1 MTAPT
6 PEALA
11 AARDAWMSLLPNKH
25 DEFFGPA
32 ERDRLAAAL
41 DAFAAAQNAELLE
54 KFDAISHACLAAG
67 LKEGGLIVPFIAELR
82 AEVGRVKEH
91 RKILRSTAAENVR
104 RAEKAEAALKQS
116 NLLLKAARIGP
127 VKAVLAKSEGQTLML
142 TKKIADEIDA
152 VLARGAE

>member
-1 MTAPT
+1 MTAPSDAT
-6 PEALA
+6 LA
-11 AARDAWMSLLPNKH
+11 AAEKLLVIL
-25 DEFFGPA
+25 DEDFCV
-32 ERDRLAAAL
+32 EVAARAL
-41 DAFAAAQNAELLE
+41 DAF
-54 KFDAISHACLAAG
+54 LAAG
-67 LKEGGLIVPFIAELR
+67 TAPLR
-82 AEVGRVKEH
+82 EEVEKVKQALHEETSENCLEDMDCPGKSDDADEWCRPCRHAWAIYEAGRWQ
-91 RKILRSTAAENVR
+91 A